1 MKYFKSNFNV
11 NSCVFMF
18 FLQTMMR
25 LLTQIAC
32 FVAGKTL
39 SEHIQLCVHSNFS
52 NGNVNKGN

>member
-1 MKYFKSNFNV
+1 
-11 NSCVFMF
+11 
-18 FLQTMMR
+18 MMR